1 MKILIPSR
9 SRPITMS
16 TPYQIPERF
25 RDDVTVYVAVE
36 QKVDY
41 AERNPEL
48 RIRSVSTLDDLLGR
62 KLELMAR
69 DADDEFVML
78 CDDDFT
84 FFRRIDPFS
93 PQLRKMEDEDW
104 DDLFE
109 QIEGLFAYN
118 PNLYGVGVSM
128 RQGNNRLESEGAR
141 NTRLNGCIV
150 YRKSAFLH
158 PGIEHDRTNPMND
171 FDVNL
176 QLLRAG
182 WDNHL
187 ISEFCYNQGGTN
199 APGGS
204 SDYRTLDTQAEA
216 AEFLEATHLG
226 FVRTRIKK
234 NKTGDPSL
242 RERKEVTVYWKKARA
257 SAQKSDTPCGCCGSE
272 HVYVDPR
279 SSGLIDVCHECLE
292 ERA

>member
-9 SRPITMS
+9 SRPTTMS
-16 TPYQIPERF
+16 TPFQIPERF
-25 RDDVTVYVAVE
+25 HDDMAVYVARE
-36 QKVDY
+36 QLDEYV
-41 AERNPEL
+41 AANPEMN
-48 RIRSVSTLDDLLGR
+48 IRSVSTIGHLLGK

-69 DADDEFVML
+69 DTSDELVML
-78 CDDDFT
+78 CDDDFV
-84 FFRRIDPFS
+84 FFRRIDPFE
-93 PQLRKMEDEDW
+93 PQLRQMEDDDW

-109 QIEGLFAYN
+109 QIEGLFAEN

-128 RQGNNRLESEGAR
+128 RQGNNRLEPEGNP
-141 NTRLNGCIV
+141 NTRLNGCII
-150 YRKSAFLH
+150 YRRDAFLH
-158 PGIEHDRTNPMND
+158 RDIAHDRTNPMND

-204 SDYRTLDTQAEA
+204 SDYRTLDTQAAA
-216 AEFLEATHLG
+216 AEFLAETHDP
-226 FVRTRIKK
+226 FVRTRMKK
-234 NKTGDPSL
+234 NKTGDESL

-257 SAQKSDTPCGCCGSE
+257 SATKSSTPCDNCGSE
-272 HVYVDPR
+272 HVYTD
-279 SSGLIDVCHECLE
+279 SSGLIDICHECLE

>member
-9 SRPITMS
+9 SRPKTMS
-16 TPYQIPERF
+16 TPFQIPDRF
-25 RDDVTVYVAVE
+25 MKDVIVYTAVE
-36 QKVDY
+36 QKADY
-41 AERNPEL
+41 VAANPEL
-48 RIRSVSTLDDLLGR
+48 NIRSVSTMDDLLGR
-62 KLELMAR
+62 KLELMAQ
-69 DADDEFVML
+69 DVDDELVML
-78 CDDDFT
+78 CDDDFV
-84 FFRRIDPFS
+84 FFRRIDPFE
-93 PQLRKMEDEDW
+93 PQLRKMEEDDW

-109 QIEGLFAYN
+109 QIEGLFAEN

-128 RQGNNRLESEGAR
+128 RQGNNRLEPEGNP
-141 NTRLNGCIV
+141 NTRLNGCII
-150 YRKSAFLH
+150 YRRKVFLSV
-158 PGIEHDRTNPMND
+158 EHDRTNPMND

-187 ISEFCYNQGGTN
+187 IAEFCYNQGGTN

-204 SDYRTLDTQAEA
+204 SDYRNLETQAAA
-216 AEFLEATHLG
+216 AEFLEAEHFP

-234 NKTGDPSL
+234 NKTGDESL

-257 SAQKSDTPCGCCGSE
+257 SATKSDTPCDECGSE
-272 HVYVDPR
+272 HVYT
-279 SSGLIDVCHECLE
+279 SGLIDTCHECGG

>member
-9 SRPITMS
+9 SRPKTMS
-16 TPYQIPERF
+16 TPFQIPDRF
-25 RDDVTVYVAVE
+25 MKDVIVYTAVE
-36 QKVDY
+36 QKADY
-41 AERNPEL
+41 VAANPEL
-48 RIRSVSTLDDLLGR
+48 NIRSVSTMDDLLGR
-62 KLELMAR
+62 KLELMAQ
-69 DADDEFVML
+69 DVDDELVML
-78 CDDDFT
+78 CDDDFV
-84 FFRRIDPFS
+84 FFRRIDPFE
-93 PQLRKMEDEDW
+93 PQLRKMEEDDW

-109 QIEGLFAYN
+109 QIEGLFAEN

-128 RQGNNRLESEGAR
+128 RQGNNRLEPEGNP
-141 NTRLNGCIV
+141 NTRLNGCII
-150 YRKSAFLH
+150 YRRKVFLSV
-158 PGIEHDRTNPMND
+158 EHDRTNPMND

-187 ISEFCYNQGGTN
+187 IAEFCYNQGGTN

-204 SDYRTLDTQAEA
+204 SDYRNLETQAAA
-216 AEFLEATHLG
+216 AEFLAAEHDP

-234 NKTGDPSL
+234 NKTGDESL

-257 SAQKSDTPCGCCGSE
+257 SATKSDTPCDECGSE
-272 HVYVDPR
+272 HVYTD
-279 SSGLIDVCHECLE
+279 SSGLIDTCHECGG

>member
-9 SRPITMS
+9 SRSKTMA
-16 TPYQIPERF
+16 TPYNIPEKI
-25 RDDVTVYVAVE
+25 RDSVTVYVAVE
-36 QKVDY
+36 QKADY
-41 AERNPEL
+41 ARDNPDL
-48 RIRSVSTLDDLLGR
+48 RIRSVSTLNDLLGR
-62 KLELMAR
+62 KLELMTR
-69 DADDEFVML
+69 DCDDKLVML

-84 FFRRIDPFS
+84 FFRRIDPFE

-104 DDLFE
+104 DDLIE
-109 QIEGLFAYN
+109 QIEGLFAEN

-128 RQGNNRLESEGAR
+128 RQGNNRLDADGAE
-141 NTRLNGCIV
+141 NTRLNGCII
-150 YRKSAFLH
+150 YRKSRFLH
-158 PGIEHDRTNPMND
+158 HTIEHDRTNPMND

-176 QLLRAG
+176 QLLRSG

-204 SDYRTLDTQAEA
+204 SDYRTLETQARA
-216 AEFLEATHLG
+216 TEFLESAHPG
-226 FVRTRIKK
+226 FVRTRIKQ

-257 SAQKSDTPCGCCGSE
+257 SAQKSGTPCDECGSE
-272 HVYVDPR
+272 HVYTD
-279 SSGLIDVCHECLE
+279 GLIDICHACLA